1 LSSPASAAS
10 VSASGIDYAAYA
22 ANGLLDPKT
31 EEEILQNA
39 VRKATAMG
47 YNTKELLN
55 IQWTI

>member
-1 LSSPASAAS
+1 LSSPAPAAPASA
-10 VSASGIDYAAYA
+10 VDYTAYA

-31 EEEILQNA
+31 EKEILQSA
-39 VRKATAMG
+39 VRKAAAMG